1 MKERRLEKQ
10 ASDSGDSLPSP
21 EVVPPLAGA
30 SISSMAVMLLK
41 TFKTMTS
48 PMRHRTVMKCA
59 CQCAV
64 REMGCYQK
72 AEREIK

>member
-1 MKERRLEKQ
+1 MIR
-10 ASDSGDSLPSP
+10 GISLPSP

-30 SISSMAVMLLK
+30 NISSMAVMLLK

-59 CQCAV
+59 CQRCAV